1 MPFIVINDDKESK
14 EQMRSSMHEHM
25 RRNYRGN
32 SGSWISSGHYRGG
45 GNYDYR
51 SEEAYK
57 EGYEAGY
64 KDGSYDENEEH
75 MRRQRNS
82 MGRFV

>member
-1 MPFIVINDDKESK
+1 MPLIVINDDKESK

-32 SGSWISSGHYRGG
+32 SGSWVSSGNYRT
-45 GNYDYR
+45 
-51 SEEAYK
+51 EEAYK
-57 EGYEAGY
+57 EGYEHGY
-64 KDGSYDENEEH
+64 MDGSNDENEH

-82 MGRFV
+82 MGQYV